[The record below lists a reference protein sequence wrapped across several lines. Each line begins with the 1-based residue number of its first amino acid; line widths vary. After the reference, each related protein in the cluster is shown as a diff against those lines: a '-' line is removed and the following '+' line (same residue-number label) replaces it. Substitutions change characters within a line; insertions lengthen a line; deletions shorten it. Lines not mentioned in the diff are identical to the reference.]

1 MPARFVYF
9 DLELS
14 GTSDEEIIQIGAS
27 GSRNDEPEFSVFV
40 YPNGEISD
48 YVTDNI
54 HGIYKVINPHALN
67 LVFFKLYQK

>member
-1 MPARFVYF
+1 MSARYVYF

-27 GSRNDEPEFSVFV
+27 GSRNDEPEFSVYA

-48 YVTDNI
+48 FVTNYI
-54 HGIYKVINPHALN
+54 HGISKVNN
-67 LVFFKLYQK
+67 FN

>member
-1 MPARFVYF
+1 MTARFVYF

-27 GSRNDEPEFSVFV
+27 GSRDDEPEFSVFA

-48 YVTDNI
+48 FVTENI
-54 HGIYKVINPHALN
+54 HGIYKVFNSDVTPLPSH
-67 LVFFKLYQK
+67 F